1 MTVARKHLIDLQST
15 PYYHVMNRCVR
26 RAFLCG
32 KDHYSGQCYQHRR
45 QWILDEVKALSAA
58 FAIDICAYAIMSNH
72 YHLVLRVNSEE
83 ASRWSTRQVVSR
95 WCQIYSGPPE
105 AQRYLDL
112 ETLTPSELY
121 RVNELART
129 WRERLY
135 NISWFMSRLN
145 HSIARQANTE
155 DKCRGRF
162 WEGRYK
168 SQALLDE
175 GALLTCMMYVDL
187 NPIRAGIADSLE
199 LSDFTSI
206 QERIFQIAKT
216 LKRAKSVTIKENK
229 LRSQDQRTGATRRQN
244 AIFSKHNNK
253 AMQSNYQSEHAAL
266 LPFIGSESLSAPD
279 GIPFNLIDYLTLID
293 WTGRILRSDKRGAIP
308 AKARSILE
316 RFSIN
321 DEAWVESVS
330 QFECRFGYAVGKDRT
345 LKHYT
350 HNLSTH
356 WLRGQRAIQ
365 RLYRQTDAA

>member
-32 KDHYSGQCYQHRR
+32 KDHYSGQCYEHRR
-45 QWILDEVKALSAA
+45 QWILDEVKALACSY
-58 FAIDICAYAIMSNH
+58 AIDICAYAIMSNH
-72 YHLVLRVNSEE
+72 YHLVLRVNREE
-83 ASRWSTRQVVSR
+83 ASQWSTREVVTR
-95 WCQIYSGPPE
+95 WCQIYSGPPV

-112 ETLTPSELY
+112 ETLNASELY
-121 RVNELART
+121 IVNELART

-135 NISWFMSRLN
+135 DISWFMSRLN
-145 HSIARQANTE
+145 HSIARRANAE

-162 WEGRYK
+162 WEGRFA

-187 NPIRAGIADSLE
+187 NPIRAGMASSLE

-206 QERIFQIAKT
+206 QERIFQIAKS
-216 LKRAKSVTIKENK
+216 LKHAKSVSRLDNK
-229 LRSQDQRTGATRRQN
+229 KMTMHQSKQDDSIVKAKNNKSNNNLHIQDQPEQ
-244 AIFSKHNNK
+244 K
-253 AMQSNYQSEHAAL
+253 AL
-266 LPFIGSESLSAPD
+266 LPFIGCESINGPD
-279 GIPFNLIDYLTLID
+279 GIPFNLIDYLDLID
-293 WTGRILRSDKRGAIP
+293 WTGRVLRSDKRGAIP
-308 AKARSILE
+308 PKARSILE
-316 RFSIN
+316 CFSIN
-321 DEAWVESVS
+321 DEAWLESVT
-330 QFECRFGYAVGKDRT
+330 QFEYRFGYAIGAERA

-365 RLYRQTDAA
+365 QLYRQTEAA